1 MQAESVTIIGTYNSN
16 VVVLIVE
23 LVELELIVLV
33 IGIWVVVLIVELV
46 ELELIVLVIGIW
58 VVFVCVAVVMLTTG
72 TEALELIDCICVS

>member
-33 IGIWVVVLIVELV
+33 IGI
-46 ELELIVLVIGIW
+46 
-58 VVFVCVAVVMLTTG
+58 
-72 TEALELIDCICVS
+72 